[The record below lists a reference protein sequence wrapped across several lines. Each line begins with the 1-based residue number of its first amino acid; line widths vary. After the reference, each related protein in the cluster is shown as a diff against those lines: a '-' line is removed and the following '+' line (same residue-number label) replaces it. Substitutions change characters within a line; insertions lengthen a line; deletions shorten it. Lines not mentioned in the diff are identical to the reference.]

1 MKILRGRT
9 AFVTGA
15 ASGIGRA
22 IAVALAREGVD
33 LVLSDID
40 AAGLGQVEQAMKQHG
55 VKVTSVVCDL
65 LQPEEITKML
75 DGLFSTGPLHILVN
89 CAGIA
94 LYGQQRN
101 VADADWRRL
110 MAINLLAPIQITTH
124 LINKL
129 ASAEEAHIVNMS
141 SIFGLVPVRQ
151 LATYQA
157 SKYGLV
163 GFTLAIRNDYH
174 RKNFGV
180 SVICPGLVKTPMVE
194 PDGPSRI
201 YSKLP
206 KIPASLYTTPERV
219 AEATIDA
226 IKRDRGL
233 VLVTL
238 LAHVLWRLNR
248 FFPGLV
254 DILNRE
260 GWRSRG
266 PIIPPGET

>member
-1 MKILRGRT
+1 
-9 AFVTGA
+9 
-15 ASGIGRA
+15 
-22 IAVALAREGVD
+22 
-33 LVLSDID
+33 
-40 AAGLGQVEQAMKQHG
+40 
-55 VKVTSVVCDL
+55 
-65 LQPEEITKML
+65 
-75 DGLFSTGPLHILVN
+75 
-89 CAGIA
+89 
-94 LYGQQRN
+94 
-101 VADADWRRL
+101 
-110 MAINLLAPIQITTH
+110 
-124 LINKL
+124 
-129 ASAEEAHIVNMS
+129 
-141 SIFGLVPVRQ
+141 
-151 LATYQA
+151 
-157 SKYGLV
+157 V

-194 PDGPSRI
+194 LDGPSRI

-206 KIPASLYTTPERV
+206 KIPASLYTTPDRV

-254 DILNRE
+254 DLLNRE

-266 PIIPPGET
+266 PIIPPGEK

>member
-1 MKILRGRT
+1 M
-9 AFVTGA
+9 
-15 ASGIGRA
+15 
-22 IAVALAREGVD
+22 
-33 LVLSDID
+33 
-40 AAGLGQVEQAMKQHG
+40 QG

-75 DGLFSTGPLHILVN
+75 DGSVFDRSAAYPGQLRRYRLVRPATQRRRHRLAAVDGDQSVGADPDHDPSDQQARAAPRKPTSST
-89 CAGIA
+89 CRASS
-94 LYGQQRN
+94 
-101 VADADWRRL
+101 DWCRY
-110 MAINLLAPIQITTH
+110 A
-124 LINKL
+124 
-129 ASAEEAHIVNMS
+129 
-141 SIFGLVPVRQ
+141 Q

-174 RKNFGV
+174 RNNFGV

-219 AEATIDA
+219 AEATVDA

-266 PIIPPGET
+266 PIIPPGGT